1 LRVLIS
7 LHDVTPFHRHRLE
20 RAEQLLS
27 DLRATEVLYLL
38 VPDYHGRAPVAEDA
52 AFGAWCRRTRPFQV
66 RWALHGHFH
75 QECPVDAQSTIGLAA
90 RLKRRLLT
98 DGEAEF
104 LGLRGVDLDRRL
116 ASGCEAFAATVRA
129 RPTAFVAPA
138 WLASEALPGALSKI
152 GIRYTENHLRVFDVE
167 QEISRTCPVIT
178 WSTRTALRRRLS
190 GGLAD
195 ALVRRWRGEPALR
208 IAIHPYDFDHPRVE
222 ACIRRTL
229 TTALDMRICGG
240 HADLWS

>member
-27 DLRATEVLYLL
+27 DLRVTEVLYLL
-38 VPDYHGRAPVAEDA
+38 VPDYHGQAPVVEDA
-52 AFGAWCRRTRPFQV
+52 AFGAWCWRTRPFQV

-75 QECPVDAQSTIGLAA
+75 QERPGDAQASTGFAA

-98 DGEAEF
+98 DGEGEF
-104 LGLRGVDLDRRL
+104 LGLRGADLDRRL
-116 ASGCEAFAATVRA
+116 ASACEAFVAIMRA

-138 WLASEALPGALSKI
+138 WLASDDLPRALAKV
-152 GIRYTENHLRVFDVE
+152 GIRYTENHLRVFDLE
-167 QEISRTCPVIT
+167 QEISRPCPVIT

-190 GGLAD
+190 GRLSD
-195 ALVRRWRGEPALR
+195 VLIRRWRREPALR
-208 IAIHPYDFDHPRVE
+208 IAIHPYDFDHPGVE

-229 TTALDMRICGG
+229 TMALDLRICGG
-240 HADLWS
+240 HADLW

>member
-20 RAEQLLS
+20 RAERLLI

-52 AFGAWCRRTRPFQV
+52 GFGAWCRRTRPFQV

-75 QECPVDAQSTIGLAA
+75 QECPVDARASTGFAA
-90 RLKRRLLT
+90 RLKRQLLT

-104 LGLRGVDLDRRL
+104 LGLRGADLDRRL
-116 ASGCEAFAATVRA
+116 ASGCAAFAAIVHA

-138 WLASEALPGALSKI
+138 WLASEAVPRALSSA
-152 GIRYTENHLRVFDVE
+152 GIRYTEDHLRVFDLE
-167 QEISRTCPVIT
+167 LASARACPVIT

-190 GGLAD
+190 GWLSD
-195 ALVRRWRGEPALR
+195 TLVRRWRREPALR
-208 IAIHPYDFDHPRVE
+208 IAIHPHDFDHPGVE

-229 TTALDMRICGG
+229 TTALDMRTCGG
-240 HADLWS
+240 HADLW

>member
-1 LRVLIS
+1 
-7 LHDVTPFHRHRLE
+7 VTPFHRHRLE

>member
-1 LRVLIS
+1 M
-7 LHDVTPFHRHRLE
+7 TPFHRHRLE

-52 AFGAWCRRTRPFQV
+52 AFGAWCRRPRPFQV

-75 QECPVDAQSTIGLAA
+75 QECPVDAQATAGLAA

-104 LGLRGVDLDRRL
+104 LGLRGAALDRRL
-116 ASGCEAFAATVRA
+116 ASGCEAFAAIVHA

-138 WLASEALPGALSKI
+138 WLASEALPQALSRI
-152 GIRYTENHLRVFDVE
+152 GIRYTENHLRVFDLE
-167 QEISRTCPVIT
+167 QEMSRACPVIT

-190 GGLAD
+190 GRLSD
-195 ALVRRWRGEPALR
+195 ALVRRWRNEPALR
-208 IAIHPYDFDHPRVE
+208 IAIHPYDFDHPGVE
-222 ACIRRTL
+222 ACIRRTI
-229 TTALDMRICGG
+229 TAALDMRICGG
-240 HADLWS
+240 HADLW